1 MAVSLAPAQQGVCV
15 VEGVSAGALAKLVRG
30 AESGFLC
37 ASCNR
42 FAFVLFLTLL
52 SASAYKQSP
61 MRQQQK
67 ALIQGEEKLSEQSMQ
82 PITESLDPA
91 TEQEPDAAK
100 CGLRQA

>member
-42 FAFVLFLTLL
+42 FAFVK
-52 SASAYKQSP
+52 SQYAY
-61 MRQQQK
+61 
-67 ALIQGEEKLSEQSMQ
+67 
-82 PITESLDPA
+82 
-91 TEQEPDAAK
+91 AK
-100 CGLRQA
+100 SGARA